1 MSDINELQKAREII
15 NDVDKQIAVLFE
27 KRMNLVKDV
36 ALYKKE
42 HSLPILDINR
52 ESELLNKNLDYIKDS
67 NLIEYYKKYL
77 QQLMD
82 ISKEYQ
88 KEVIE
93 MEK

>member
-1 MSDINELQKAREII
+1 MKSNPSDEST
-15 NDVDKQIAVLFE
+15 VDKTTPSTELSFVLFLSP
-27 KRMNLVKDV
+27 KIKLKGIPF
-36 ALYKKE
+36 
-42 HSLPILDINR
+42 SNR
-52 ESELLNKNLDYIKDS
+52 LSELLNKNLEYIEDS